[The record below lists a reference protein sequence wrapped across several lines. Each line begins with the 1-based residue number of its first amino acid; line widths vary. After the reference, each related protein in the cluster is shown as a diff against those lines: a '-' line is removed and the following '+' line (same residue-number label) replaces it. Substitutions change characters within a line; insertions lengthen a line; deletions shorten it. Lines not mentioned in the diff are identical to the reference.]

1 MHENNF
7 IIIKSED
14 NILTEGIVKE
24 FTRNNL
30 SITYRNKTKLQKGE
44 KVRINIF
51 DKLNGLFIYN
61 GEIREILGKEIIL
74 SNINYV
80 KNFQRRSEV
89 RVDVNAKFQINA
101 LKKENEEIID
111 LEKPI
116 LVNAK
121 NLSASG
127 ILIRCDLDIPEN
139 VSIIIDMNIKNKLI
153 KVLASIARKYKGK
166 DGYYYG
172 CAFKDLSDK
181 DKEHIRTTVVAGQ
194 AKLLQKKNL

>member
-14 NILTEGIVKE
+14 NILTEGVVKE

-51 DKLNGLFIYN
+51 DKLNGLFVYD

-74 SNINYV
+74 NNINYI

-89 RVDVNAKFQINA
+89 RLDVNANFQINA
-101 LKKENEEIID
+101 LKKENEEIIT

-116 LVNAK
+116 LVNVK
-121 NLSASG
+121 NISASG
-127 ILIRCDLDIPEN
+127 ILIRCDLDIPES
-139 VSIIIDMNIKNKLI
+139 VSVIIDMNINNKII
-153 KVLASIARKYKGK
+153 KALASIARKYKGK

-172 CAFKDLSDK
+172 CEFNDLSESE
-181 DKEHIRTTVVAGQ
+181 KEHIRTTVVAGQ